1 MALFLF
7 IVFLIVA
14 IVGRVALQYKITGNH
29 GLRPTGIN
37 SPTVA
42 KISSLLFLISF
53 VALGLVIVLS
63 TVGTLETP
71 SKNKG
76 TYFGVFCSVVG
87 IAVTV
92 ISQYQMGASWR
103 IGVDESEQTALI
115 VHGIYSYVRNP
126 IYTGVLLFCAGLLI
140 QIPSL
145 YMLLILI
152 FIYASVEIHVRGV
165 EEPYLEKIHGV
176 SFTDYCKR
184 AGRYLPLPK
193 KPKE

>member
-1 MALFLF
+1 MTLFLF
-7 IVFLIVA
+7 IVFLLVA
-14 IVGRVALQYKITGNH
+14 IVGRVALQYKMTGNH
-29 GLRPTGIN
+29 GLRPTGFN

-63 TVGTLETP
+63 TVGTLKTP
-71 SKNKG
+71 NQNIG

-115 VHGIYSYVRNP
+115 VHGIYTYVRNP
-126 IYTGVLLFCAGLLI
+126 IYTGVLLFCFGLLI

-145 YMLLILI
+145 YMLLISI

-165 EEPYLEKIHGV
+165 EEPYLEKLHGV
-176 SFTDYCKR
+176 RFTDYCKR
-184 AGRYLPLPK
+184 AGRYLPK
-193 KPKE
+193 VH